1 MAKKH
6 KAPSRAADC
15 KSLQDKIAFSLMVR
29 DRYQALQ
36 GDPWAGP
43 EQLSL
48 LMDQYG
54 TDYENYPWAHPE
66 WAASHARA
74 AEEKARIMRSVA
86 RDQKREANRKLY
98 GKIKR

>member
-6 KAPSRAADC
+6 KCPERADQCVTLA
-15 KSLQDKIAFSLMVR
+15 DKIAFSLMVR
-29 DRYQALQ
+29 ARYEALQ

-43 EQLSL
+43 EQLSA
-48 LMDQYG
+48 LMDEYHDPDG
-54 TDYENYPWAHPE
+54 NFPWSHPE
-66 WAASHARA
+66 WAASYARA
-74 AEEKARIMRSVA
+74 EEEKARVLRSIG